1 MTSPVE
7 TMPMLSQLSQHD
19 INAASTLNQ
28 FVFAIDAKTCIECG
42 TCRRFCPVPKAIFID
57 VATYQHTIAADL
69 CTGCGLCVPFCPAAP
84 ETIYREPVRDMRT
97 QGRLRNLRRAAWR
110 NKWHYE
116 THPIMG
122 PLTAK
127 ARRALRIAE

>member
-1 MTSPVE
+1 VDTHSAP
-7 TMPMLSQLSQHD
+7 
-19 INAASTLNQ
+19 NQ

-42 TCRRFCPVPKAIFID
+42 TCRRFCPVPKAVFID
-57 VATYQHTIAADL
+57 VANYQHTIDADL

-84 ETIYREPVRDMRT
+84 QTIYREPVREIRT
-97 QGRLRNLRRAAWR
+97 QGRLRNLRRAVWR

-127 ARRALRIAE
+127 ARRALRTAE